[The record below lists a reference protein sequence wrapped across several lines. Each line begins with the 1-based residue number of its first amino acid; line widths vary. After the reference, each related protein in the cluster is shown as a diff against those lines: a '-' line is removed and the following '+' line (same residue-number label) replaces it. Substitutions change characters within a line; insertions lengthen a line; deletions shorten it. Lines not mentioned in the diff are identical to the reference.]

1 MRQMGFIMPLAREEK
16 IIDRFADNNSRGNY
30 IKKDLWPEGQT
41 PNFQPHQCKPYIEW
55 HFPKELK
62 TKAIQIICSG
72 GAYKTNNTD
81 GFEVAPIRRYLNEKG
96 MTVVFITHHM
106 DECID
111 ADRLIVMSKGRVVAD
126 GKPAEVFAN
135 VELMESEGLTVP
147 ETTRLI
153 HDLRRAGVDIS
164 GEALD
169 SAACAKLIAAA
180 LN

>member
-1 MRQMGFIMPLAREEK
+1 MLDPQGRREVVSTVSALC
-16 IIDRFADNNSRGNY
+16 R
-30 IKKDLWPEGQT
+30 
-41 PNFQPHQCKPYIEW
+41 
-55 HFPKELK
+55 
-62 TKAIQIICSG
+62 
-72 GAYKTNNTD
+72 
-81 GFEVAPIRRYLNEKG
+81 EKG

-106 DECID
+106 DECVD
-111 ADRLIVMSKGRVVAD
+111 ADRLIVMSRGRVVAD

-153 HDLRRAGVDIS
+153 HDLRRAGLNIS